1 MRKSD
6 AICPECGAGFR
17 RIELTSKRGIE
28 GQYHC
33 PVCDTL
39 IENFDGRN
47 LVAYRLTIE
56 PMKKNQAR
64 RPSSPARLGRSRV
77 SLRSVAAVGGG

>member
-56 PMKKNQAR
+56 PMKK
-64 RPSSPARLGRSRV
+64 PSK
-77 SLRSVAAVGGG
+77 AAFLTSAPRQQEFL